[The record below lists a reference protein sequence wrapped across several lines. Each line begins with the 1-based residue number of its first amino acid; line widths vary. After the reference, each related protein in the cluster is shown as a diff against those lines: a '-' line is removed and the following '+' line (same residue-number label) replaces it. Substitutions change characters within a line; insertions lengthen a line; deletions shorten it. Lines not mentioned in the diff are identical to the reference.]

1 MLVEPL
7 FYNILV
13 GTIFLLVCGLLL
25 VVGLYFSLSR
35 KALEVRRQ
43 HEQLK
48 DSLWQ
53 KEAELMAESDRKAK
67 QIIKKALGKAAK
79 IEEDAHW
86 QRSEIS
92 KVLARQLGEVIENY
106 RQELSNISKMALK
119 DYQNGL
125 VEEKDDAIKVLK
137 SILNNTASRTEREI
151 QLFQKNLNEETI
163 SLEDSVRQKIEEA
176 YQKMLVQIEEERQR
190 RLKKLEEE
198 ILGIVKTVTEAS
210 LGRSFSLA
218 EHEELIF
225 EALEKA
231 KKKLQNL

>member
-1 MLVEPL
+1 MVVEPL

-25 VVGLYFSLSR
+25 VASFYISLSK
-35 KALEVRRQ
+35 KALEVRRRQ
-43 HEQLK
+43 EQLK

-53 KEAELMAESDRKAK
+53 KEAELIAEGDRKAQ
-67 QIIKKALGKAAK
+67 QIIKKALGKAAE
-79 IEEDAHW
+79 IEENAHL

-92 KVLARQLGEVIENY
+92 KVLERQLGEVIENY

-119 DYQNGL
+119 DYQNALLG
-125 VEEKDDAIKVLK
+125 ERNNTIKVLK
-137 SILNNTASRTEREI
+137 SILNTIVSITNGEV
-151 QLFQKNLNEETI
+151 QLFQKSLNEETVG
-163 SLEDSVRQKIEEA
+163 LENSVRGKIDEA
-176 YQKMLVQIEEERQR
+176 YQKMIGQVEEERQR

-198 ILGIVKTVTEAS
+198 ILGIIKTVTETS

-218 EHEELIF
+218 GHEELIF

-231 KKKLQNL
+231 KKKFQNL